1 MTSTDSPQAD
11 WPSAGLT
18 TLGAAALAVGFVL
31 LVGRYYAFYHLGG
44 AGAAMGLLLVVLQ
57 AATLVACAVALLVR
71 RRALGRGA
79 STIRASLT
87 GVAAAALLLA
97 LMFSLEVGRTA
108 ALRSGEGIAAGDLA
122 PFVRTLVSP

>member
-18 TLGAAALAVGFVL
+18 TLGAVALAVGFVL

-44 AGAAMGLLLVVLQ
+44 AGAAMGLLLVVLP
-57 AATLVACAVALLVR
+57 AATLVACAVAL
-71 RRALGRGA
+71 
-79 STIRASLT
+79 
-87 GVAAAALLLA
+87 AAAALLLA
-97 LMFSLEVGRTA
+97 LMFSLEVGRNA

-122 PFVRTLVSP
+122 PLVRTLVGR